1 MAASVHEREYPGI
14 GRLHYFLAQIGMIVA
29 VVFVVTVFGP
39 ESRMMTLTG
48 LVLMIASFAL
58 DVMRLKNIGLS
69 QWFAFLRY
77 VPFGK
82 TLLGFGLLCAQTG
95 WIETRRLDSAG
106 KSILFAELVLL
117 ALILFLF
124 FRMGI
129 TVFGIPDPGLRIF

>member
-1 MAASVHEREYPGI
+1 MSESGHEHKYPGI
-14 GRLHYFLAQIGMIVA
+14 GRLHYFLAHIGMIAA

-39 ESRMMTLTG
+39 ESRVMRITG
-48 LVLMIASFAL
+48 LVLMVASFVL

-82 TLLGFGLLCAQTG
+82 TLLVFGLLCAQTG

-106 KSILFAELVLL
+106 KSILLAELVLL
-117 ALILFLF
+117 ALILYLF
-124 FRMGI
+124 FRTGI
-129 TVFGIPDPGLRIF
+129 TLFGIPDPGLQIF

>member
-1 MAASVHEREYPGI
+1 MSESGHEYPGI
-14 GRLHYFLAQIGMIVA
+14 GRLHYFLAHIVMIAA
-29 VVFVVTVFGP
+29 VVLVVTVFGP
-39 ESRMMTLTG
+39 EGRAMRITG
-48 LVLMIASFAL
+48 LVLMVASFVL

-106 KSILFAELVLL
+106 KSILF
-117 ALILFLF
+117 
-124 FRMGI
+124 
-129 TVFGIPDPGLRIF
+129 

>member
-1 MAASVHEREYPGI
+1 MNESELEHEYPGI
-14 GRLHYFLAQIGMIVA
+14 GRLHYFLAHIGMIAA

-39 ESRMMTLTG
+39 ESRVMSITG
-48 LVLMIASFAL
+48 LVLMVASFVL
-58 DVMRLKNIGLS
+58 DVMRLKNIGVS

-106 KSILFAELVLL
+106 KSILFTELVLL
-117 ALILFLF
+117 ALILFMF
-124 FRMGI
+124 FRTGI
-129 TVFGIPDPGLRIF
+129 TVFGIPNSGFQIF

>member
-1 MAASVHEREYPGI
+1 MSESGHGHAYPGI
-14 GRLHYFLAQIGMIVA
+14 GRLHYFLAHIGMIAA

-39 ESRMMTLTG
+39 ESRVTTIIG
-48 LVLMIASFAL
+48 LVLMVASFVL

-77 VPFGK
+77 VPFGR

-106 KSILFAELVLL
+106 KSILVAELVLL
-117 ALILFLF
+117 ALILFMF
-124 FRMGI
+124 FRTGL
-129 TVFGIPDPGLRIF
+129 TVFGLPDPGLQIF

>member
-1 MAASVHEREYPGI
+1 MKESELEHEYPGI
-14 GRLHYFLAQIGMIVA
+14 GRLHYFLGQVGMIAA

-39 ESRMMTLTG
+39 ESRVMSITG
-48 LVLMIASFAL
+48 LVLLIASFVL
-58 DVMRLKNIGLS
+58 DVLRLKNMGLS

-95 WIETRRLDSAG
+95 WAETRRLDSAG
-106 KSILFAELVLL
+106 KSILAVEIVLL

-124 FRMGI
+124 LRTGI
-129 TVFGIPDPGLRIF
+129 TVFGIPDLGI

>member
-1 MAASVHEREYPGI
+1 MSESTPEHEYPGI
-14 GRLHYFLAQIGMIVA
+14 CRLHYFLAHLGMIAV

-39 ESRMMTLTG
+39 ESRVMSITG
-48 LVLMIASFAL
+48 LVLLVASFVL

-77 VPFGK
+77 VPLGK

-106 KSILFAELVLL
+106 KSILVAELILL
-117 ALILFLF
+117 ALILFLV
-124 FRMGI
+124 FRAGI
-129 TVFGIPDPGLRIF
+129 TVFGMPD

>member
-1 MAASVHEREYPGI
+1 MNDAGLEHEYPGI
-14 GRLHYFLAQIGMIVA
+14 GRLHYFLAHIGMIA
-29 VVFVVTVFGP
+29 TVVFVVTVFGP
-39 ESRMMTLTG
+39 ESRVMSITG
-48 LVLMIASFAL
+48 LVLMVASFVL
-58 DVMRLKNIGLS
+58 DVMRLKNIGVS

-106 KSILFAELVLL
+106 KSILFTELVLL

-124 FRMGI
+124 FRTGI
-129 TVFGIPDPGLRIF
+129 TVFGIPDSGLQIF

>member
-1 MAASVHEREYPGI
+1 MSESGHEHEYPGI
-14 GRLHYFLAQIGMIVA
+14 GRLHYFLAHIGMIAA

-39 ESRMMTLTG
+39 ESRVMSITG
-48 LVLMIASFAL
+48 LVLMVASFVL

-77 VPFGK
+77 VPFGS

-124 FRMGI
+124 FRTGI
-129 TVFGIPDPGLRIF
+129 TVFGMPDLGLQIP